1 MIWRSKSTYDL
12 TGVTCAKRLL
22 KVFIS
27 PSHLLDA
34 VVQVVPKNEEVEL
47 GDFTFTSGETLCFW

>member
-1 MIWRSKSTYDL
+1 MSTYDL
-12 TGVTCAKRLL
+12 IGVTCATRLL

-34 VVQVVPKNEEVEL
+34 VVQVVPKNEVEL